1 MGMITNPTK
10 TRDPIAWLCNHDVI
24 KNETNAGIKPVT
36 ANQQP
41 ATSRI
46 KIVGPALIR
55 DGCPSLTLI
64 LAWSRNDPSWL
75 SKNTSRPTLEFV
87 DV

>member
-1 MGMITNPTK
+1 MGAPITDPHKANIGMGMITNPTK

-41 ATSRI
+41 ATSRT
-46 KIVGPALIR
+46 KIVGFALIR
-55 DGCPSLTLI
+55 DGCTSLTLI
-64 LAWSRNDPSWL
+64 LAVVP
-75 SKNTSRPTLEFV
+75 E
-87 DV
+87 